1 MALNPNTKRTIVN
14 LARRVYNARGNA
26 NQNTSAQVER
36 ELNNLKRRWPAANV
50 QRFYEQAERRVYS
63 ENARRHARRTSPSR
77 TARVNSAARKA
88 AVRLRKP
95 IMNRRIAATIHQIGN
110 ILPRNVLEKI
120 IKNMKRISPVRRGSL
135 G

>member
-1 MALNPNTKRTIVN
+1 MIVN

-26 NQNTSAQVER
+26 NQNTFAQINR

-63 ENARRHARRTSPSR
+63 ENARRYARRTSPSR
-77 TARVNSAARKA
+77 TARVNSLTRKA

-95 IMNRRIAATIHQIGN
+95 IMNRRIAATIHQLGN
-110 ILPRNVLEKI
+110 ILPRNVLGNI
-120 IKNMKRISPVRRGSL
+120 IKKMKRISPVRRGSL